1 MWALLIKDE
10 GFADTELDNRHQQDD
25 HEEHC
30 RYSGG
35 VAQLDVLECRLVDE
49 HDDGA
54 GGVAWPT
61 LDHDKRLV
69 EDLEA
74 ADDCSDH
81 GEKDAGAQHGQDD
94 VPEPAPTGGAVHVS
108 C

>member
-1 MWALLIKDE
+1 ANRRLGVPGTRSMCVRVACKSLDTGLLACEPLLIKDE

-54 GGVAWPT
+54 GGVARPT
-61 LDHDKRLV
+61 LDHEKRLA
-69 EDLEA
+69 ENLEA
-74 ADDCSDH
+74 A
-81 GEKDAGAQHGQDD
+81 
-94 VPEPAPTGGAVHVS
+94 
-108 C
+108 